1 VIDIEGFYGRLGGRI
16 KEQRAAVGHTQ
27 QQLADALGLSRSSAV
42 NIEKGR
48 QHLAVHQLARIADF
62 LGCPPADL
70 IPALAMSEQLSEGLR
85 SKAPDPQSL
94 AFISA
99 VSDDGQ
105 AK

>member
-1 VIDIEGFYGRLGGRI
+1 MADIDGFYGRLGDRI
-16 KEQRAAVGHTQ
+16 KEQRIAVGYTQ

-70 IPALAMSEQLSEGLR
+70 IPALAMSERLSEALR
-85 SKAPDPQSL
+85 RKAPDRQSL

-105 AK
+105 S